1 MVIILKYL
9 TLDYVKNFV
18 PVRKKSSHKG
28 TYGKVL
34 IIGSSHRYIGAGC
47 ICANACMRSGSG
59 LVTLA
64 VENDIFPIVASKM
77 SEVMVLDIDSYKED
91 FENLVKTC
99 DVIAIGPGLG
109 IRDFSN
115 EKLQYILNKS
125 TSPVI
130 IDADG
135 LNVLAEN
142 INFLNTRKNLSTIVL
157 TPHLGE
163 FARLCNCNLADVIKN
178 KDILAVEFAKRYKNI
193 ILVLKSDT
201 TIITDG
207 EDSFMCDEGVPQMA
221 TGGMGDALCGMI
233 TSFVGQ
239 SIPILDSCLLAVFT
253 HSYIARKL
261 SNNMNSVLAQDIIE
275 EIPYTLAN
283 FRKIKD

>member
-1 MVIILKYL
+1 M
-9 TLDYVKNFV
+9 
-18 PVRKKSSHKG
+18 
-28 TYGKVL
+28 L

-77 SEVMVLDIDSYKED
+77 SEVMVLDIDSYKGD

-109 IRDFSN
+109 IRDFSK
-115 EKLQYILNKS
+115 EKLQYILDNS

-135 LNVLAEN
+135 LNVLAQN
-142 INFLNTRKNLSTIVL
+142 MNFLNTRKNLSTMVL

-163 FARLCNCNLADVIKN
+163 FARLCNCKIEDVIKN
-178 KDILAVEFAKRYKNI
+178 KDILAIEFTKRYENI
-193 ILVLKSDT
+193 VLVLKSDT
-201 TIITDG
+201 TIITNG
-207 EDSFMCDEGVPQMA
+207 EEIFICDEGVPQMA

-261 SNNMNSVLAQDIIE
+261 SNDINSVLAQDIIE

>member
-9 TLDYVKNFV
+9 SLDYVKNFV

-64 VENDIFPIVASKM
+64 VASKM

-142 INFLNTRKNLSTIVL
+142 INLLNTRKNLSNIVL

-163 FARLCNCNLADVIKN
+163 FARLCNCNLSDVVKN
-178 KDILAVEFAKRYKNI
+178 RDILAVEFAKRYKNI

-261 SNNMNSVLAQDIIE
+261 SNDINSVLAQDIIE